1 MSSLSLEE
9 LSACLLYSVE
19 HLDREN
25 HLAALEHRQ
34 KVTRAWGIPPGA
46 SVLEIGPGQGELT
59 VVLGD
64 AVGPQGRV
72 VAIDNA
78 PLSWGRS
85 FFSFFLFSF
94 FFPSNLC
101 CLFLNPQGQIPLF
114 VDAH

>member
-1 MSSLSLEE
+1 MSSLSLQE

-34 KVTRAWGIPPGA
+34 KLTRAWGIPPGA

-64 AVGPQGRV
+64 AVGPKGQV

-78 PLSWGRS
+78 PLNWGL
-85 FFSFFLFSF
+85 FYFILFLFSLLVSF
-94 FFPSNLC
+94 FFKSSRRSYV
-101 CLFLNPQGQIPLF
+101 F
-114 VDAH
+114 VNAHWY